1 MESRTGMREH
11 RLLDRIRL
19 VDKNPQ
25 RRISEEPAQMIR
37 SIQEHLQRILNTRQG
52 NAPIAE
58 DFGVPDFTNF
68 MGSFSDSQR
77 SMERQVRQT
86 IQKYEPRLEG
96 VRVGFFPRE
105 DDPLTISF
113 QITARLV
120 LKNHKDPVSF
130 ESQVDSSGHVRIKN
144 T

>member
-1 MESRTGMREH
+1 M
-11 RLLDRIRL
+11 
-19 VDKNPQ
+19 DKNPQ
-25 RRISEEPAQMIR
+25 RRITEEPAQMIR

-68 MGSFSDSQR
+68 MSAFPDSQR
-77 SMERQVRQT
+77 TMERQVRQT
-86 IQKYEPRLEG
+86 IQKFEPRLKG

-113 QITARLV
+113 KITARLV
-120 LKNHKDPVSF
+120 LKDHKDPVSF
-130 ESQVDSSGHVRIKN
+130 ESEVDSSGHIRIRN
-144 T
+144 S

>member
-19 VDKNPQ
+19 VDKNPR

-58 DFGVPDFTNF
+58 DYGVPDFTNF